1 MDGIEGRIA
10 WKADG
15 EPLELGLTRY
25 GEGPTLLMLPALSS
39 IATRRELWGL
49 QQSLG
54 QSFSTVAID
63 WPGFGDLPRPKVD
76 WRPEHYREFV
86 RFLARQ
92 YEPAATIA
100 AGHGAGYAIGQAAE
114 APGSLG
120 KLVLLSPT
128 WRGPLPTMAAKRMGL
143 FRTLA
148 RTVDLPVIGGGLY
161 RLNVN
166 KPVIGMMARG
176 HVYGDPEWLTEERMW
191 EKRRVTEAPGAR
203 YASIRFVTG
212 ELDPYEER
220 DDLLSAAQRAGENM
234 LLLYAKD
241 APPKS
246 KAEMQLLAGL
256 DNTEGLELSSG
267 KLSFYEEF
275 PEVTAQAVESWLANQ
290 TAEQSEDA

>member
-25 GEGPTLLMLPALSS
+25 GEGPPLLMLPALSS
-39 IATRRELWGL
+39 ISTRREMWGL
-49 QQSLG
+49 QKALG
-54 QSFSTVAID
+54 SAYSTIAVD
-63 WPGFGDLPRPKVD
+63 WPGFGDLARPKVD
-76 WRPEHYREFV
+76 WRPAHYRKFL
-86 RFLARQ
+86 RFLATE
-92 YEPAATIA
+92 YEPAATVA
-100 AGHGAGYAIGQAAE
+100 AGHAAGYAIGQAAE

-128 WRGPLPTMAAKRMGL
+128 WRGPLPTMAGKRMGL
-143 FRTLA
+143 FGGLA
-148 RTVDLPVIGGGLY
+148 RTVDIPVLGAGFY

-176 HVYGDPEWLTEERMW
+176 HVYDDPAWLTEARMW

-203 YASIRFVTG
+203 YSSFRFVTG
-212 ELDPYEER
+212 ELDPYLDQEC
-220 DDLLSAAQRAGENM
+220 LLAAGRKAGEAI

-241 APPKS
+241 APHKS
-246 KAEMQLLAGL
+246 KGAMQVLASL
-256 DNTEGLELSSG
+256 DNIEGLELSHG

-275 PEVTAQAVESWLANQ
+275 PDVTAEAILGWLGH
-290 TAEQSEDA
+290 EEGDS